1 MENNM
6 IDEIIEK
13 AKKEQ
18 KSIYVFAHKFPDGDA
33 VTSSTAI
40 VEYCKSQGINAQY
53 VVTSRCPS
61 ISKFYWRNSYY
72 R

>member
-1 MENNM
+1 M

-18 KSIYVFAHKFPDGDA
+18 KTIYVFAHKFPDGDA

-40 VEYCKSQGINAQY
+40 VEYCKAQGVDAHY
-53 VVTSRCPS
+53 VVTSRCPTF
-61 ISKFYWRNSYY
+61 SKLYW
-72 R
+72 

>member
-1 MENNM
+1 M

-18 KSIYVFAHKFPDGDA
+18 KTIYVFAHKFPDGDA

-40 VEYCKSQGINAQY
+40 VEYCKSQGVDAQY
-53 VVTSRCPS
+53 VVTSRCTTF
-61 ISKFYWRNSYY
+61 SKLYW
-72 R
+72 